1 MLALYLL
8 TQPPYA
14 RWESILKANLEQIW
28 HPAGPLCLR
37 ISIICLRH
45 EQCVIKIQHSI
56 DHLAF
61 FLLLSSLEQL
71 LSAKAFVC
79 FSVVFSPTPVLE
91 QYCHFLSRLLFQKW
105 NLACSSKRTCNEKE
119 SLPHMTPLQLH
130 GRDKACSLFWWLKR
144 GWHMASSL
152 FE

>member
-8 TQPPYA
+8 TQPPYTH
-14 RWESILKANLEQIW
+14 WELFLKANLEHIW
-28 HPAGPLCLR
+28 HIAGPLSLR

-45 EQCVIKIQHSI
+45 EQCVIKIQNSI

-79 FSVVFSPTPVLE
+79 FSVVFFYTDTRTILSVSVLT
-91 QYCHFLSRLLFQKW
+91 SFQKW
-105 NLACSSKRTCNEKE
+105 NMACSSNGICNEKE

-144 GWHMASSL
+144 GWHLAS
-152 FE
+152 